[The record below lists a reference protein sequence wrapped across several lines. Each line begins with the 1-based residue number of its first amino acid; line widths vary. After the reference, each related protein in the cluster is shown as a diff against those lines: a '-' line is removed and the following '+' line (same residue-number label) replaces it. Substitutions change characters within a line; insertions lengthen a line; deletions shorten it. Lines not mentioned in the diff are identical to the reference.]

1 MKKLG
6 YILQQLDCSEKIIW
20 IITFLLNCLQTFLV
34 NILFGYGL
42 KWGID
47 SISKK
52 DIQQFHWIIMLV
64 IFGGIYLIFVLPVI
78 DYFMVRE
85 SFRLKKKLM
94 DRMFQVILKKRKK
107 GVDHSAVI
115 VDFLQNDTKE
125 ASKILNW
132 DFVVI
137 FQALIS
143 GIGAFILIGYYDLTM
158 ALLCF
163 IVGFIVFLLNNLTKK
178 RLDRLLK
185 EKRDAWKDVLKLISD
200 LVDNLKIIQV
210 YSLLNYYQK
219 KFNKLLNAYEFSEI
233 KIENQKLVVQS
244 LNDFL
249 SDFVIYILILCYGC
263 KLVLENQITIG
274 TVLLFL
280 QLSIGI
286 TFLFQCITDYFLNC
300 SSIYFSIDRIKKQ
313 MDSSCD
319 TFENKIVNL
328 NDNVLLEC
336 QNLSYQYGRN
346 GKMILDTINFKLYKG
361 EMLLIRGKNGS
372 GKSTLSKILANIYKD
387 YYGHVLL
394 DGVPINEISQIEYI
408 KMVGY
413 VSQDSYFLHGSLL
426 ENIELGYKDYEK
438 EYLTELIHVCQLE
451 DLFMK
456 NNSNIF
462 EKGSNL
468 SFGEKQR
475 ISFVRAMLRNPS
487 IVILDELDAN
497 IETNLYLKIL
507 NYLIGKSKMILLIDH
522 NDCDYETVFLEKN
535 INIKYLNLGEENDI

>member
-6 YILQQLDCSEKIIW
+6 YVLQQLNCRERIIW
-20 IITFLLNCLQTFLV
+20 TITFLLNCFQTFLV
-34 NILFGYGL
+34 NILFGYSL
-42 KWGID
+42 KWGMD
-47 SISKK
+47 SIFRK
-52 DIQQFHWIIMLV
+52 DIRQLHWIIMMV
-64 IFGGIYLIFVLPVI
+64 IIGGVYLIFALPII

-94 DRMFQVILKKRKK
+94 DQVFNTVLKNRKK
-107 GVDHSAVI
+107 DFDHSAVI

-158 ALLCF
+158 AFLCL
-163 IVGFIVFLLNNLTKK
+163 IVGFIIFLLNNLAKK
-178 RLDRLLK
+178 RLDFLLK
-185 EKRDAWKDVLKLISD
+185 EKRAAWKNILKLVSD

-219 KFNKLLNAYEFSEI
+219 NFNKSLNTYEFSESQ
-233 KIENQKLVVQS
+233 IEKQKLSIQT
-244 LNDFL
+244 LNNFL

-263 KLVLENQITIG
+263 KLVSENQITIG

-286 TFLFQCITDYFLNC
+286 TFLFQCIGDYFVNC
-300 SSIYFSIDRIKKQ
+300 SSIYFSMDKIKKL
-313 MDSSCD
+313 MDSSYD
-319 TFENKIVNL
+319 TLENKIVNF
-328 NDNVLLEC
+328 NGNGLLEC
-336 QNLSYQYGRN
+336 QNLFYQYGRN
-346 GKMILDTINFKLYKG
+346 NKMILDNINFKLHKG
-361 EMLLIRGKNGS
+361 ELLLIKGKNGS
-372 GKSTLSKILANIYKD
+372 GKSTLSKILANIYED
-387 YYGHVLL
+387 YCGNILL
-394 DGVPINEISQIEYI
+394 DGVSIKEIPQKEYVR
-408 KMVGY
+408 MVGY
-413 VSQDSYFLHGSLL
+413 VSQDSYFIQGSLL

-438 EYLTELIHVCQLE
+438 DYLEELIHVCQLD
-451 DLFMK
+451 DLVEK
-456 NNSNIF
+456 NRSKIF

-475 ISFVRAMLRNPS
+475 ISFVRALLRNPS

-497 IETNLYLKIL
+497 IETKLYLKIL
-507 NYLIGKSKMILLIDH
+507 NYLIEKSKTILLIDH
-522 NDCDYETVFLEKN
+522 NDFDYGSIFLENNLN
-535 INIKYLNLGEENDI
+535 IHYLNLDE